1 MLRLPDETA
10 YAVSCIDYDCLL
22 KFRRFIL
29 QNVAIKLIQF
39 LS

>member
-10 YAVSCIDYDCLL
+10 YAVSCIDHDCLL